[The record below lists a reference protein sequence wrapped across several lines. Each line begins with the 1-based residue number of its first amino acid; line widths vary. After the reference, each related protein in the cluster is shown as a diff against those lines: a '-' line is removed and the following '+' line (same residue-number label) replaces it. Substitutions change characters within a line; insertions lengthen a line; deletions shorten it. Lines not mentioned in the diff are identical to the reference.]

1 MHMPHLLCKE
11 TFHTSALDYISDKY
25 ICNLVGK
32 YISSYGKLEHAMEKI
47 SILRFFN
54 TNLQQPTS
62 SFFPGYGTFPISGCF
77 HYRGHYCISRS
88 RSTMHTMCPHMFV
101 GHHQRMEGKISSID
115 SQEILWKSWLRH
127 PLPIKI
133 ESNAGWTSI
142 TKPTPFDT
150 VQLDI

>member
-115 SQEILWKSWLRH
+115 FTRNIMEIMVAPSPTHQDRVKCWLDEH
-127 PLPIKI
+127 YQTHTL
-133 ESNAGWTSI
+133 
-142 TKPTPFDT
+142 
-150 VQLDI
+150 